1 MAQPERVRLPARST
15 RGKRVSELV
24 GEDLDADEEFWN
36 QKAFQEEAED
46 VEFALEGEVEED
58 VFDSD
63 FDDDEPDNEEE
74 EAGTEVKE
82 KPTKRRLLPP
92 GTKKKPKKT
101 TKSAKKGVAGK
112 KTSTEKGRT
121 SERAEVEAMGDGA
134 EGGKGKSKAGKR
146 SGVGK
151 SRQRRELA
159 LLGVGRGKREA
170 EEVGGGEERE
180 WGETGEEGEDLIGDA
195 TVDLTEENWGAGGG
209 REGGGREGGGMERR
223 KSRRTAVVVRDM
235 ERQMLRAA
243 REGAPKAVRKRKEGE
258 RRWTQEEMLL
268 EAAQTGTV
276 RFGGVWCGYEGWGLG
291 TTLGIQLERRPGC
304 SSGGEGHGEAA
315 AEGCE
320 GGRAQGSEEEEG
332 GREAVDTGGNAAG
345 SSADRGSEGCE
356 GEGAQGCEEE
366 EGGRAAVDTGVDASR
381 SSTDR
386 CTQVKKFFHG
396 CGDAESCKA
405 VRKRKESERRW
416 TQEQMLWRLHT
427 QVKCGSVQWEI
438 LNREALAVMLARE
451 EEVKRKAVVE
461 KASFGGPQIRFHSKD
476 GKNTLEFTKVAAVPP
491 EINAMAPPYPAKPTC
506 VITGLPANF
515 FQHCGCG
522 SYSTN
527 NPPTSKPFSGMFCCC
542 DLTFQI
548 VFENSQKHPAP
559 TSKPFSIMFCCCDFD
574 FLGTKTHSQAS
585 RTPLSRPSRSSGKC
599 GRRSRPQRRGCG
611 KRQRRRRERGPR
623 QVWEERQHPRRD
635 MGHSMGLNMVHMLLN
650 MDCLTMIDN

>member
-101 TKSAKKGVAGK
+101 TKSAKKGMAGK

-121 SERAEVEAMGDGA
+121 SERAEVEATGDGA

-180 WGETGEEGEDLIGDA
+180 WGEAGEEGEDLIGDA

-209 REGGGREGGGMERR
+209 REGGGREGGGMEGGGMERR

-276 RFGGVWCGYEGWGLG
+276 RFRGVWCGYEGWGLG

-304 SSGGEGHGEAA
+304 SGGGEGHGEAA

-332 GREAVDTGGNAAG
+332 RREAVDTVGNAAG
-345 SSADRGSEGCE
+345 SSADSAGNVV
-356 GEGAQGCEEE
+356 GAL
-366 EGGRAAVDTGVDASR
+366 RAARERVP
-381 SSTDR
+381 
-386 CTQVKKFFHG
+386 
-396 CGDAESCKA
+396 KA
-405 VRKRKESERRW
+405 VRQRKEDERLW
-416 TQEQMLWRLHT
+416 TQAKMLLKAAQT
-427 QVKCGSVQWEI
+427 EI

-461 KASFGGPQIRFHSKD
+461 KAIFGGPQIRFHSKD

-506 VITGLPANF
+506 VITGLPA
-515 FQHCGCG
+515 
-522 SYSTN
+522 
-527 NPPTSKPFSGMFCCC
+527 K
-542 DLTFQI
+542 
-548 VFENSQKHPAP
+548 
-559 TSKPFSIMFCCCDFD
+559 
-574 FLGTKTHSQAS
+574 
-585 RTPLSRPSRSSGKC
+585 
-599 GRRSRPQRRGCG
+599 
-611 KRQRRRRERGPR
+611 
-623 QVWEERQHPRRD
+623 
-635 MGHSMGLNMVHMLLN
+635 
-650 MDCLTMIDN
+650 